1 MGHGLFAWIVIGII
15 AGWVT
20 GKIMRGA
27 GYGVFV
33 DMFVGLVGALV
44 GGYLSSYL
52 GFGGVSEHGL
62 VGSILIAVVG
72 AVLLTLLLRLLTA
85 NRRFNF

>member
-1 MGHGLFAWIVIGII
+1 MGHGLLAWILIGIV
-15 AGWVT
+15 AGWIT
-20 GKIMRGA
+20 GKIMKGS

-33 DMFVGLVGALV
+33 DMFVGLVGALF
-44 GGYLSSYL
+44 GGYLSSYF

-62 VGSILIAVVG
+62 VGSILIAVIG
-72 AVLLTLLLRLLTA
+72 AVLLTVLLRLLTV

>member
-1 MGHGLFAWIVIGII
+1 MGHGLLAWLVIGII

-20 GKIMRGA
+20 GKIMKGS

-33 DMFVGLVGALV
+33 DMFVGLIGALV
-44 GGYLSSYL
+44 GGYISSYF
-52 GFGGVSEHGL
+52 GFGGVSEHGM
-62 VGSILIAVVG
+62 VGSILIAVIG
-72 AVLLTLLLRLLTA
+72 AVLLTVILRLLTV

>member
-1 MGHGLFAWIVIGII
+1 MGHGLLAWLIIGLI

-20 GKIMRGA
+20 GKIMKGT

-33 DMFVGLVGALV
+33 DMFVGLVGALF
-44 GGYLSSYL
+44 GGYMSSYM
-52 GFGGVSEHGL
+52 GFGGVGEHGM
-62 VGSILIAVVG
+62 VGSILIAVIG
-72 AVLLTLLLRLLTA
+72 AVVLTALLRLLTM